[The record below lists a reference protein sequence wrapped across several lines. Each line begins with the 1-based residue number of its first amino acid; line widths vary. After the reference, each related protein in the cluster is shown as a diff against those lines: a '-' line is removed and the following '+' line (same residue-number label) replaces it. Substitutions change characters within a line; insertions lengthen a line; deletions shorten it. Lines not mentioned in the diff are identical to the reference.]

1 MVEKWNWFLKFQPID
16 LMKPV
21 QGSIQFH
28 LQSKKYS
35 LSQKKSISTWI
46 MQCSEKQGFIVGDIN
61 IIFCTASKLLK
72 INQLHLNHQDHTDI
86 ITFDHTVGNIIS
98 GDLFISIER
107 VRENARD
114 LGIPFT
120 EEVLRVI
127 IHGVLH
133 LMGYK
138 DKSSAS
144 RREMRAKEDQCLS
157 LYHQKFHVK
166 H

>member
-1 MVEKWNWFLKFQPID
+1 
-16 LMKPV
+16 MKAL
-21 QGSIQFH
+21 QGNINFH

-35 LSQKKSISTWI
+35 LSQKKLISSWI
-46 MQCSEKQGFIVGDIN
+46 KQCAENQSFIVGEIN
-61 IIFCTASKLLK
+61 VIFCTANKLLK
-72 INQLHLNHQDHTDI
+72 INQLHLNHHDHTDI
-86 ITFDHTVGNIIS
+86 ITFDHTIGNIIS

-107 VRENARD
+107 VRANATE
-114 LGIPFT
+114 LGIPFSD
-120 EEVLRVI
+120 EILRVI

-138 DKSSAS
+138 DKSASS

>member
-1 MVEKWNWFLKFQPID
+1 
-16 LMKPV
+16 MKPI
-21 QGSIQFH
+21 QGNIHFH

-35 LSQKKSISTWI
+35 LSQKKLISSWI
-46 MQCSEKQGFIVGDIN
+46 KQCAENHSFIVGEIN
-61 IIFCTASKLLK
+61 VIFCTASKLLK
-72 INQLHLNHQDHTDI
+72 INQLHLNHHDHTDI
-86 ITFDHTVGNIIS
+86 ITFDHTIGNIIS

-107 VRENARD
+107 VRSNAAEF
-114 LGIPFT
+114 GIPFT
-120 EEVLRVI
+120 EEILRVI

-138 DKSSAS
+138 DKSAAS

>member
-1 MVEKWNWFLKFQPID
+1 
-16 LMKPV
+16 MKPV
-21 QGSIQFH
+21 QGNIQFH

-35 LSQKKSISTWI
+35 LSQKKLISSWI
-46 MQCSEKQGFIVGDIN
+46 LKCAENQGFIVGEIN
-61 IIFCTASKLLK
+61 VIFCTANKLLK
-72 INQLHLNHQDHTDI
+72 INQLHLNHHDHTDI
-86 ITFDHTVGNIIS
+86 ITFDHTIGNIIS
-98 GDLFISIER
+98 GDLFISLER
-107 VRENARD
+107 VRSNAAE

-120 EEVLRVI
+120 DEILRVI

-138 DKSSAS
+138 DKSASS

-157 LYHQKFHVK
+157 LFHQKFHVK

>member
-1 MVEKWNWFLKFQPID
+1 
-16 LMKPV
+16 MKPLK
-21 QGSIQFH
+21 GNICFH

-35 LSQKKSISTWI
+35 LTGRKIISDWI
-46 MQCSEKQGFIVGDIN
+46 LQCSEKEGFTIGEIN
-61 IIFCTASKLLK
+61 IIFCTSGKLLK
-72 INQLHLNHQDHTDI
+72 INQLHLNHHDHTDI

-98 GDLFISIER
+98 GDLFISFER
-107 VRENARD
+107 VKANAAD
-114 LGIPFT
+114 LGIDFKD
-120 EEVLRVI
+120 EMLRVI

-138 DKSSAS
+138 DKSAAS

-157 LYHQKFHVK
+157 LFHQKFHVK

>member
-1 MVEKWNWFLKFQPID
+1 
-16 LMKPV
+16 MKTV
-21 QGSIQFH
+21 QGNIHFH

-35 LSQKKSISTWI
+35 LSQKRLISAWI
-46 MQCSEKQGFIVGDIN
+46 KHCVENQLFIIGEIN
-61 IIFCTASKLLK
+61 IIFCTSNKLLK
-72 INQLHLNHQDHTDI
+72 INRLHLNHHDHTDI
-86 ITFDHTVGNIIS
+86 ITFDHTIGNIIS

-107 VRENARD
+107 VRSNAIE

-120 EEVLRVI
+120 DEILRVI

-133 LMGYK
+133 LMGFK
-138 DKSSAS
+138 DKNAAS

-157 LYHQKFHVK
+157 LFHQKFHVK